1 MTFYWGGLLLLINH
15 TTNASYD
22 GGQLV
27 RGVGKCMLSCD
38 RDHFADNKYHSGK
51 VISDFLLC
59 GVLYQGHDMNNVL
72 TLTKPY
78 VVGVGSI
85 ILLCR

>member
-15 TTNASYD
+15 TTNASYI

-27 RGVGKCMLSCD
+27 RGIGKCMLSCD
-38 RDHFADNKYHSGK
+38 RDHFSDNKYYSGK

-59 GVLYQGHDMNNVL
+59 GVLYQGRDMNNVL
-72 TLTKPY
+72 TLTKSY
-78 VVGVGSI
+78 VVGVVSV

>member
-15 TTNASYD
+15 TTNASCD

-27 RGVGKCMLSCD
+27 RGIGQCLLSCD
-38 RDHFADNKYHSGK
+38 RDHFADNKYYSDK
-51 VISDFLLC
+51 VISDFLC
-59 GVLYQGHDMNNVL
+59 GILYQGHDMNNVL

-85 ILLCR
+85 ILLYR

>member
-15 TTNASYD
+15 TTNASCD

-27 RGVGKCMLSCD
+27 RGIGTCMLSCD
-38 RDHFADNKYHSGK
+38 RDHFADNKYYSDK
-51 VISDFLLC
+51 VISDFLC
-59 GVLYQGHDMNNVL
+59 GILYQGHDMNNVL

-85 ILLCR
+85 ILLYR

>member
-1 MTFYWGGLLLLINH
+1 
-15 TTNASYD
+15 
-22 GGQLV
+22 
-27 RGVGKCMLSCD
+27 MLSCD
-38 RDHFADNKYHSGK
+38 RDCFADNKYYSDK

-78 VVGVGSI
+78 VVVVGSI
-85 ILLCR
+85 ILLYR